1 MRSKA
6 GMVAAGLFSGGK
18 DSLYAIYLA
27 EKEGVKVEHLIC
39 LIPSFPV
46 PSPHAENLEAI
57 KFIAKS
63 MRRKLTIIDLHEGA
77 DEFISV
83 LRSLNVD
90 ILVAGDVCIEEH
102 KSWLEKICN
111 EANVNLLEPLFGRDT
126 TKLFKEI
133 FNSGFKAIIIG
144 VDTRYLEE
152 ELLGFTLN
160 KKTAARFLSRAGYAD
175 PLGENG
181 EYHTLVTDCP
191 LYPKSLRTKS
201 AKKVIADNI
210 IYLVLSIV

>member
-1 MRSKA
+1 MHSKA
-6 GMVAAGLFSGGK
+6 QIAAASLFSGGK

-27 EKEGVKVEHLIC
+27 EREGVKIEHLIC

-57 KFIAKS
+57 KFIARS
-63 MRRKLTIIDLHEGA
+63 MRRKLTIVDLHGGA
-77 DEFISV
+77 DEFINV

-102 KSWLEKICN
+102 KSWLEKICSK
-111 EANVNLLEPLFGRDT
+111 ANVTLLEPLFGRDT
-126 TKLFKEI
+126 TKLFREI
-133 FNSGFKAIIIG
+133 FNSGFEAIIIG

-152 ELLGFTLN
+152 EWLGFTLN
-160 KKTAARFLSRAGYAD
+160 KETAAKFLSRVGCAD

-181 EYHTLVTDCP
+181 EYHTLVTNCP
-191 LYPKSLRTKS
+191 LYPKPLRIKS
-201 AKKVIADNI
+201 AKKVTADNI
-210 IYLVLSIV
+210 TYLILSIV

>member
-6 GMVAAGLFSGGK
+6 GIAAAGLFSGGK

-27 EKEGVKVEHLIC
+27 EREGVKIEHLIC

-57 KFIAKS
+57 KFIARS
-63 MRRKLTIIDLHEGA
+63 MQRKLAIVDLHGGA
-77 DEFISV
+77 DEFINV

-102 KSWLEKICN
+102 KLWLEKICSK
-111 EANVNLLEPLFGRDT
+111 ANVTLLEPLFGRDT
-126 TKLFKEI
+126 TKLFREI
-133 FNSGFKAIIIG
+133 FNSGFEAIIIG

-160 KKTAARFLSRAGYAD
+160 RETAADFLSRAGCAD

-181 EYHTLVTDCP
+181 EYHTLVTYCP
-191 LYPKSLRTKS
+191 LYPKPLRIKS
-201 AKKVIADNI
+201 AKKVTADNI
-210 IYLVLSIV
+210 TYLMLSIV

>member
-39 LIPSFPV
+39 LIPSFSV
-46 PSPHAENLEAI
+46 PSPHAENVEAI

-63 MRRKLTIIDLHEGA
+63 MRRKLTIIDLHKDM
-77 DEFISV
+77 DEFVNV
-83 LRSLNVD
+83 LRSLGVD
-90 ILVAGDVCIEEH
+90 VLVAGDVYIEEH

-133 FNSGFKAIIIG
+133 FNSGFKAVIIG
-144 VDTRYLEE
+144 VDTRCLGEE
-152 ELLGFTLN
+152 WLGFTLD
-160 KKTAARFLSRAGYAD
+160 KETAARFLSRVRRVD

-191 LYPKSLRTKS
+191 LYPKPLKIKS
-201 AKKVIADNI
+201 AKKIIAGNI
-210 IYLVLSIV
+210 IYLLLSLI

>member
-1 MRSKA
+1 MHSKA
-6 GMVAAGLFSGGK
+6 RIAAAGLFSGGK

-27 EKEGVKVEHLIC
+27 EREGIKIEHLIC

-46 PSPHAENLEAI
+46 PSPHAENIEAI

-63 MRRKLTIIDLHEGA
+63 MRRKLAIVDLHGGA
-77 DEFISV
+77 YEFINV

-102 KSWLEKICN
+102 KSWLEKICK
-111 EANVNLLEPLFGRDT
+111 EANVTLLEPLFGRDT
-126 TKLFKEI
+126 TKLFREI
-133 FNSGFKAIIIG
+133 FNSGFEAIIIG

-152 ELLGFTLN
+152 EWLGFTLN
-160 KKTAARFLSRAGYAD
+160 KETAANFLSRAGCTD

-181 EYHTLVTDCP
+181 EYHTLVTNCP
-191 LYPKSLRTKS
+191 LYPKPLKTKP
-201 AKKVIADNI
+201 AKKITADNI
-210 IYLVLSIV
+210 TYLILSIV

>member
-1 MRSKA
+1 MHSKA

-63 MRRKLTIIDLHEGA
+63 MRRKLTIIDLHDGA

-133 FNSGFKAIIIG
+133 FNSGFKAVIIG

-152 ELLGFTLN
+152 EWLGFTLN
-160 KKTAARFLSRAGYAD
+160 KETAADFLSRVGYAD

-181 EYHTLVTDCP
+181 EYHTLVTNCP
-191 LYPKSLRTKS
+191 LYPKPLRTNP
-201 AKKVIADNI
+201 AKKVTADNI
-210 IYLVLSIV
+210 TYLILSIV